1 MSEQHEPAV
10 SQQEIRGTPE
20 ASVVIIA
27 FTMERWSLTCAAVE
41 SVCHQTVP
49 PREIILCVEGAELA
63 ARFKERFAGERAGA
77 PPIRVIDSDTEY
89 GEAASAGEEALAPYA
104 CHEQSAVERTR
115 GVQLA
120 SAEIVAFLD
129 DDASAEP
136 DWLERLL
143 APFADPSVV
152 AVGGAPLPVYAKP
165 RPRWFPGEFNWVFG
179 CAYTGLPNETAPALR
194 LIGANMA
201 ARRESVLAV
210 GGVQSL
216 ADDLDL
222 AHRLLALSPQNRLI
236 YEPAAI
242 VHHYVHEHRLTWH
255 YFWRKCYAANHDK
268 VAIMR
273 GLGSAGNL
281 DADLRFVRRNLP
293 LGVGRGLR
301 EFVGGDIGG
310 LERALSIIAGA
321 AVAAVAYGIGL
332 VRWNLSARRRH
343 AGFAGRSAG
352 P

>member
-1 MSEQHEPAV
+1 MSEQETRA
-10 SQQEIRGTPE
+10 TPE
-20 ASVVIIA
+20 ATVVIIA

-41 SVCHQTVP
+41 SASHQTVP
-49 PREIILCVEGAELA
+49 PREIILCVEGTELA
-63 ARFKERFAGERAGA
+63 ARFKARFAGDRAGM
-77 PPIRVIDSDTEY
+77 PPIRVIDSVTEY
-89 GEAASAGEEALAPYA
+89 GAASADEEALAPYA

-115 GVQLA
+115 GVRLA
-120 SAEIVAFLD
+120 STEIVAFLD
-129 DDASAEP
+129 DDAAAEP

-143 APFADPSVV
+143 APFADASVV
-152 AVGGAPLPVYAKP
+152 AVGGAPLPVYGKP
-165 RPRWFPGEFNWVFG
+165 RPRWFPTEFNWIFG
-179 CAYTGLPNETAPALR
+179 CAYTGLPTETAPALR

-255 YFWRKCYAANHDK
+255 YFWRKCFAANHDK

-273 GLGSAGNL
+273 DLGGAGNL

-293 LGVGRGLR
+293 LGVARGLR
-301 EFVGGDIGG
+301 EFAGGDIGG
-310 LERALSIIAGA
+310 LERALSIIAGV
-321 AVAAVAYGIGL
+321 AVAAVAYATGL
-332 VRWNLSARRRH
+332 VQWNLAAWRRH
-343 AGFAGRSAG
+343 AGLAERPAGS
-352 P
+352 

>member
-1 MSEQHEPAV
+1 
-10 SQQEIRGTPE
+10 
-20 ASVVIIA
+20 
-27 FTMERWSLTCAAVE
+27 
-41 SVCHQTVP
+41 VP
-49 PREIILCVEGAELA
+49 PREIILCVEGTELA
-63 ARFKERFAGERAGA
+63 ARFKARFAGDRAGM
-77 PPIRVIDSDTEY
+77 PPIRVIDSVTEY
-89 GEAASAGEEALAPYA
+89 GAASADEEALAPYA

-115 GVQLA
+115 GVRLA
-120 SAEIVAFLD
+120 STEIVAFLD
-129 DDASAEP
+129 DDAAAEP

-143 APFADPSVV
+143 APFADASVV
-152 AVGGAPLPVYAKP
+152 AVGGAPLPVYGKP
-165 RPRWFPGEFNWVFG
+165 RPRWFPTEFNWIFG
-179 CAYTGLPNETAPALR
+179 CAYTGLPTETAPALR

-255 YFWRKCYAANHDK
+255 YFWRKCFAANHDK

-273 GLGSAGNL
+273 DLGGAGNL

-293 LGVGRGLR
+293 LGVARGLR
-301 EFVGGDIGG
+301 EFAGGDIGG
-310 LERALSIIAGA
+310 LERALSIIAGV
-321 AVAAVAYGIGL
+321 AVAAVAYATGL
-332 VRWNLSARRRH
+332 VQWNLAAWRRH
-343 AGFAGRSAG
+343 AGLAERPAGS
-352 P
+352 